1 MQPPDQPT
9 RRSSRGR
16 RWLAHLWR
24 EWTVE
29 SFRPIA
35 PAFAKPNPAEWSDE
49 RVTVAWL
56 GHATVLINFFGIK
69 ILTDPVLFPRIG
81 IRIPFLFT
89 IGPKR
94 LTTPALSVGELPEID
109 LILLSHA
116 HFDHFDLRT
125 LHRLS
130 RRRSPRRPKA
140 DFADSTSVITAPRTS
155 DLLRWTQ
162 FRDVTEL
169 RWGERKSITAS
180 ASKSGRRGDTDSS
193 RGETGP
199 EHSRRIDIIAF
210 RVKHWGARVQ
220 RDDYRGYNGYLLER
234 NGRRIIFG
242 GDTAM
247 TDDFQQLRS
256 YGAIAGPGSA
266 GQLLQSRVTATSED
280 ATGRSWATQPVE
292 STGCP
297 SGTKW
302 VDLAL
307 MSIGC
312 YNPWIRTHCN
322 PEQAIQMANDVG
334 AQFIMPVHH
343 QTFRLSFE
351 PFREPIERFQA
362 ALHGTPERIALREIG
377 ETFVLPL

>member
-9 RRSSRGR
+9 LRSSRVR

-35 PAFAKPNPAEWSDE
+35 PVFAKPNPAEWSDE

-81 IRIPFLFT
+81 IRLPGFT

-94 LTTPALSVGELPEID
+94 LTAPALSARELPEID

-116 HFDHFDLRT
+116 HFDHFDMRT

-130 RRRSPRRPKA
+130 RRRSKPARRGERRPEA
-140 DFADSTSVITAPRTS
+140 DFADSAKVITAPRTR

-169 RWGERKSITAS
+169 RWGECKSV
-180 ASKSGRRGDTDSS
+180 
-193 RGETGP
+193 ETSVGK
-199 EHSRRIDIIAF
+199 IDIIAF

-234 NGRRIIFG
+234 NGRRILFA
-242 GDTAM
+242 GDTAL
-247 TDDFQQLRS
+247 TDSFLELRRFGS
-256 YGAIAGPGSA
+256 IAGPGSA
-266 GQLLQSRVTATSED
+266 GQLLQESKLSTARRQTEE
-280 ATGRSWATQPVE
+280 ARRGQPVD

-297 SGTKW
+297 SGKKW
-302 VDLAL
+302 VDLAI

-322 PEQAIQMANDVG
+322 PEQAVQMANDAG

-351 PFREPIERFQA
+351 PFREPIERFEA
-362 ALHGTPERIALREIG
+362 ALHDQPERIALREIG
-377 ETFVLPL
+377 QTFVLPL

>member
-9 RRSSRGR
+9 LRSSRVR

-94 LTTPALSVGELPEID
+94 LTAPALSVRELPAID
-109 LILLSHA
+109 IILLSHA

-130 RRRSPRRPKA
+130 RRRSPRRPEA
-140 DFADSTSVITAPRTS
+140 DFDDSTKVITAPGTS

-169 RWGERKSITAS
+169 RWGECKSVETS
-180 ASKSGRRGDTDSS
+180 V
-193 RGETGP
+193 GE
-199 EHSRRIDIIAF
+199 IDIIAF
-210 RVKHWGARVQ
+210 RVKHWGARMQ

-256 YGAIAGPGSA
+256 YGS
-266 GQLLQSRVTATSED
+266 
-280 ATGRSWATQPVE
+280 TQPVE

-302 VDLAL
+302 VDLAI

-322 PEQAIQMANDVG
+322 PEQAVQMANDAG

-351 PFREPIERFQA
+351 PFREPIERFEA
-362 ALHGTPERIALREIG
+362 ALRDQPERIALREIG

>member
-1 MQPPDQPT
+1 MAEKLDQPT
-9 RRSSRGR
+9 LRSSRVR

-35 PAFAKPNPAEWSDE
+35 PAFAKPNLAEWSDE

-69 ILTDPVLFPRIG
+69 ILTDPVLFPRVG

-94 LTTPALSVGELPEID
+94 LTAPALSVHELPEID
-109 LILLSHA
+109 VILLSHA
-116 HFDHFDLRT
+116 HFDHFDTKT
-125 LHRLS
+125 LHRFN
-130 RRRSPRRPKA
+130 A
-140 DFADSTSVITAPRTS
+140 STKIITAPRTS
-155 DLLRWTQ
+155 DLLRWTK

-169 RWGERKSITAS
+169 RWGECKSV
-180 ASKSGRRGDTDSS
+180 
-193 RGETGP
+193 ETSVGK
-199 EHSRRIDIIAF
+199 INIIAF
-210 RVKHWGARVQ
+210 RVKHWGARMQ
-220 RDDYRGYNGYLLER
+220 HDDYRGYNGYVLER

-256 YGAIAGPGSA
+256 YGS
-266 GQLLQSRVTATSED
+266 
-280 ATGRSWATQPVE
+280 TQPVD

-302 VDLAL
+302 VDLAI

-322 PEQAIQMANDVG
+322 PEQAVQMANDAG

-351 PFREPIERFQA
+351 PFREPIERFET
-362 ALHGTPERIALREIG
+362 ALRDQPERIALREIG
-377 ETFVLPL
+377 ETFALPL